1 MVEVGVISIFC
12 HVPHLVSGWIQ
23 VAAANSCTPMCPPSC
38 NYFLISVASQQI
50 KLYISETYSRN
61 GRGHVIS
68 VVLLA
73 VVRSSVLMSGVA
85 VICVC
90 ISCHAVT
97 DVLRGRPLDDIVDDL
112 PVVWETCFRVRDDI
126 KVCLSPASVCL
137 SVKDSECSDDTL
149 KSFVCHVSW
158 CVIVSAIGHCDHSDQ
173 MSCNRQTMDG
183 RTDGARYRMIVIE
196 WTDCWCLGVSEDSSW
211 DDIEDT
217 QSSTSVTFVTHLLLS
232 VTRLDH
238 VVTFPL
244 SVLLW
249 CSDRRHR
256 LVDDWRE
263 ISV

>member
-137 SVKDSECSDDTL
+137 SS
-149 KSFVCHVSW
+149 VCQRLWMFWRYLEVFCVSR
-158 CVIVSAIGHCDHSDQ
+158 VLV
-173 MSCNRQTMDG
+173 CNCEQ
-183 RTDGARYRMIVIE
+183 YRSL
-196 WTDCWCLGVSEDSSW
+196 WSQWSN
-211 DDIEDT
+211 
-217 QSSTSVTFVTHLLLS
+217 
-232 VTRLDH
+232 
-238 VVTFPL
+238 
-244 SVLLW
+244 VL
-249 CSDRRHR
+249 
-256 LVDDWRE
+256 
-263 ISV
+263 